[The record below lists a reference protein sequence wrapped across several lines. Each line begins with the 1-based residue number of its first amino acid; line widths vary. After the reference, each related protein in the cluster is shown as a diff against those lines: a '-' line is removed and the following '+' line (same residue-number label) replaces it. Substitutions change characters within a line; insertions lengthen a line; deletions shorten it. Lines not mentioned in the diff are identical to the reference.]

1 MEEYNEFS
9 DKSLPEQEDQVY
21 SWYYDMDPEEL
32 KRLEIK
38 RRKDNK
44 RILFYSG
51 LYLFIMVMAVLF
63 SQIVISLLS
72 EKFFIELY
80 EFDGFNGLL
89 SIVSFVCIGYPIF
102 ILLMKKL
109 PNSERGEFKKLS
121 LGKFTGFL
129 FISVAAMYTSNFIG
143 SFISTMISNIKGEE
157 LSNTLEDFVL
167 NGNMMI
173 TMFYGIL
180 IAPIMEELIFRK
192 ILLDKLRRF
201 GDKPAILMTGVA
213 FGLFHMNLQQFVY
226 ASVLGFLFAYL
237 TIRTNT
243 IRYAVILHMIINSI
257 GIGVAPY
264 VLMNKNTLGLIMVS
278 LWMILSMTI
287 GIVLFILNVKKV
299 KLNRPEVPLV
309 KKRDYIFNP
318 GWMLFYIICLGLIIL
333 TL

>member
-1 MEEYNEFS
+1 
-9 DKSLPEQEDQVY
+9 
-21 SWYYDMDPEEL
+21 
-32 KRLEIK
+32 
-38 RRKDNK
+38 
-44 RILFYSG
+44 
-51 LYLFIMVMAVLF
+51 
-63 SQIVISLLS
+63 
-72 EKFFIELY
+72 
-80 EFDGFNGLL
+80 
-89 SIVSFVCIGYPIF
+89 
-102 ILLMKKL
+102 
-109 PNSERGEFKKLS
+109 
-121 LGKFTGFL
+121 
-129 FISVAAMYTSNFIG
+129 
-143 SFISTMISNIKGEE
+143 MISNIKGEE

-192 ILLDKLRRF
+192 ILLYKLRRF

-264 VLMNKNTLGLIMVS
+264 VLMNKNTLGLIMVF

>member
-1 MEEYNEFS
+1 
-9 DKSLPEQEDQVY
+9 
-21 SWYYDMDPEEL
+21 
-32 KRLEIK
+32 
-38 RRKDNK
+38 
-44 RILFYSG
+44 
-51 LYLFIMVMAVLF
+51 
-63 SQIVISLLS
+63 
-72 EKFFIELY
+72 
-80 EFDGFNGLL
+80 
-89 SIVSFVCIGYPIF
+89 
-102 ILLMKKL
+102 MKKL